1 MYVNDPIADMLTRIR
16 NALTAGRTS
25 VSIPYSKM
33 KEELARVLQEEGYIE
48 RYQVRE
54 DSPVN
59 QIDIELKYVGSRRQR
74 RPVITGLKR
83 VSKPGRRIY
92 AGYKEIPWVLSGMG
106 VAILTTPRGLM
117 TDQQARRERV
127 GGEVLC
133 FVW

>member
-16 NALTAGRTS
+16 NALNAGHTS
-25 VSIPYSKM
+25 VSIPYSKL
-33 KEELARVLQEEGYIE
+33 KEELARVLLEEGYIE
-48 RYQVRE
+48 RYQIRE
-54 DSPVN
+54 ASPVN
-59 QIDIELKYVGSRRQR
+59 RSTSVKIRRFAAAA
-74 RPVITGLKR
+74 PAVITGLKR

-92 AGYKEIPWVLSGMG
+92 AGYRDIPWVLSGMG